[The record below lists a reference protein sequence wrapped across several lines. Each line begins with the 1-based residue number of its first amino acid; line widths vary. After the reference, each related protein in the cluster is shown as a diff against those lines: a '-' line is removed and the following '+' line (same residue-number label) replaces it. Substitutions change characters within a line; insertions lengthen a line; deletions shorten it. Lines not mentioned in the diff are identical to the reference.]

1 MPAQWQKGRR
11 YLLCNSPLPH
21 SVNPCGWSPLCY
33 KEGKDPK
40 NSSEHRKREI
50 GKCCTIFLNIAS
62 SLRSLGARKGQ
73 YKDHSCSACR
83 APPLLKAAGS
93 QKTKLY
99 QHFGFNCAGTAHP
112 AFLIRA
118 HDGVGQKEVQ
128 WAPNETEE
136 SSGHSVCVSF
146 LNFLTSPQQHLWYY
160 VSHFSSY
167 TVSCTTA
174 YNLAHPLAEPKPW
187 GPSGW
192 RTPFNTGSKG
202 IKSRPICSLYSA
214 GCTGF
219 KKCSLTHQDKE
230 GNMLI

>member
-1 MPAQWQKGRR
+1 MDDHLCATKKEKILKILLNTERGKLGNVVPFSLTLPVHWGHWVQGRDSIR
-11 YLLCNSPLPH
+11 TTAALHAVHH
-21 SVNPCGWSPLCY
+21 S
-33 KEGKDPK
+33 
-40 NSSEHRKREI
+40 SSK
-50 GKCCTIFLNIAS
+50 L
-62 SLRSLGARKGQ
+62 Q
-73 YKDHSCSACR
+73 DH
-83 APPLLKAAGS
+83 K
-93 QKTKLY
+93 KTKLY

-214 GCTGF
+214 GCAGF

>member
-62 SLRSLGARKGQ
+62 SLRSLGARKRQ
-73 YKDHSCSACR
+73 YKDHSCSACC

-146 LNFLTSPQQHLWYY
+146 LNFLTSPQQHLWNY

-167 TVSCTTA
+167 TASFFLIHCLLYHCTQ
-174 YNLAHPLAEPKPW
+174 
-187 GPSGW
+187 SGSSLG
-192 RTPFNTGSKG
+192 RTKTVRSFRLKNSIQYRVQRYQIQTDLQF
-202 IKSRPICSLYSA
+202 IFCRLHW
-214 GCTGF
+214 F
-219 KKCSLTHQDKE
+219 
-230 GNMLI
+230 